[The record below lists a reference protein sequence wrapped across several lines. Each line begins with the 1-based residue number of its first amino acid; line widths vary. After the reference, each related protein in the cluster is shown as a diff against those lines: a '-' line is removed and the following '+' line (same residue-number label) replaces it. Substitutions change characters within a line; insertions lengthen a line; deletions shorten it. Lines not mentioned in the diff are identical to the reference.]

1 VQARLYESGAAESS
15 ALSAAAWRLR
25 PWRHTATV
33 SGETSEG
40 PNASSEFEG
49 ETEFEQLGI
58 FLRVLGPGVPM
69 GLYHREADQE
79 GFLVLS
85 GQALLIVEGEERP
98 LRQRDFFHCP
108 PGTKHTIVG
117 TGTTPCVV
125 LAVGAREH
133 QRGAEWGAYTVH
145 DVALRYGAGVEEETS
160 DRARAHALLP
170 KSEASAYRDG
180 WLPGYLS
187 SSRLPKPRW

>member
-1 VQARLYESGAAESS
+1 VVPEARLERTETG
-15 ALSAAAWRLR
+15 LV
-25 PWRHTATV
+25 P
-33 SGETSEG
+33 SGEGWFVLNARDARWFHSEG

-49 ETEFEQLGI
+49 ETEFDQLGI

-85 GQALLIVEGEERP
+85 GRGLLIVEGEERP
-98 LRQRDFFHCP
+98 LRQWDFFHCP
-108 PGTKHTIVG
+108 PGTKHAIVG
-117 TGTTPCVV
+117 VGKTPCVA

-145 DVALRYGAGVEEETS
+145 DLALRHGAGLEEETS

-170 KSEASAYRDG
+170 KSEATAYRNG
-180 WLPGYLS
+180 WLPG
-187 SSRLPKPRW
+187 